1 MGVQALMSS
10 DMPGTDLIEADG
22 LPPGVSSVLAVLL
35 SSAVV
40 LDSEDRVLTSSAAAR
55 EFGLVDD
62 DRLAVGELLALARQV
77 RREGLPREGEIDI
90 MTSRFGGRATSFAV
104 RVAPLGPSVGD
115 GGLILL
121 LAEDQ
126 TESRRVD
133 EVRRDFV
140 ANISHEL
147 KTPVGALTLLA
158 ETVEEAAHDPEAVLR
173 FAGRMRQEASRL
185 TDLVQD
191 LIMLSRIQAAEPVPD
206 PSPVALD
213 AVVAEALDRCRMRAS
228 ARGISLAV
236 TGERGISILGD
247 EDLLVTALRNL
258 LENAVAYSP
267 DRTRV
272 LVTTRMS
279 ASWMA
284 EISVTDQGIGI
295 PERDRE
301 RIFERFYR
309 VDPARSR
316 ATGGTGLGLA
326 IVKHVTAAH
335 GGNVTVWSQ
344 EGNGSTF
351 TLRLP
356 VRQRRSAD
364 GDRADRTGKDRAE
377 RATHPSEKAA
387 GTAEHSSRHRD
398 HAEARSV
405 REAVK

>member
-1 MGVQALMSS
+1 VQAVMST
-10 DMPGTDLIEADG
+10 DMPDTDQTQAG
-22 LPPGVSSVLAVLL
+22 RLPPGVSSVLAVLL

-40 LDSEDRVLTSSAAAR
+40 LDSDDRVLSSSAAAR
-55 EFGLVDD
+55 EFGLVSN
-62 DRLAVGELLALARQV
+62 DRLLVGELLALARQV

-90 MTSRFGGRATSFAV
+90 MTSRFNGRATSFAV
-104 RVAPLGPSVGD
+104 RVAPLGPTVGD

-147 KTPVGALTLLA
+147 KTPVGALALLA
-158 ETVEEAAHDPEAVLR
+158 ETVEEAADDPEAVLR

-206 PSPVALD
+206 PSPVILD
-213 AVVAEALDRCRMRAS
+213 EVVAEAVDRCRMRAS
-228 ARGISLAV
+228 ARGIVLDA
-236 TGERGISILGD
+236 TGDRRITIMGD

-258 LENAVAYSP
+258 LENAIAYSP
-267 DRTRV
+267 DKTRIVVSTRT
-272 LVTTRMS
+272 
-279 ASWMA
+279 ASNWMA
-284 EISVTDQGIGI
+284 EVSVTDQGIGI

-335 GGNVTVWSQ
+335 GGSVAVWSE

-356 VRQRRSAD
+356 LRARRAV
-364 GDRADRTGKDRAE
+364 
-377 RATHPSEKAA
+377 PV
-387 GTAEHSSRHRD
+387 SSKD
-398 HAEARSV
+398 HATAQPV

>member
-1 MGVQALMSS
+1 MQAAMSGDMS
-10 DMPGTDLIEADG
+10 DTLGSPVDN
-22 LPPGVSSVLAVLL
+22 LPVGVSSVLGVLL

-40 LDSEDRVLTSSAAAR
+40 LDSDDRVLSFSPAAR
-55 EFGLVDD
+55 EFGFIDSG
-62 DRLAVGELLALARQV
+62 RLAVGELLALARQV
-77 RREGLPREGEIDI
+77 RRDGTPREGEIDI
-90 MTSRFGGRATSFAV
+90 MTSRFNGRATSFAV
-104 RVAPLGPSVGD
+104 RVAPLGPAVAD
-115 GGLILL
+115 GGLILV

-147 KTPVGALTLLA
+147 KTPVGALALLA
-158 ETVEEAAHDPEAVLR
+158 ETVEEAADDPEAVLR

-206 PSPVALD
+206 PRPVALD
-213 AVVAEALDRCRMRAS
+213 DVVSEALDRCRMRAT
-228 ARGISLAV
+228 ARGIALEV
-236 TGERGISILGD
+236 VGERGITVLGD
-247 EDLLVTALRNL
+247 EDLLITALRNL

-267 DRTRV
+267 DKTKV
-272 LVTTRMS
+272 LVNTRMVG
-279 ASWMA
+279 SWNA

-335 GGNVTVWSQ
+335 GGSVRVWSK
-344 EGNGSTF
+344 ESAGSTF

-356 VRQRRSAD
+356 VRQRWASSTS
-364 GDRADRTGKDRAE
+364 RTQA
-377 RATHPSEKAA
+377 AAPAA
-387 GTAEHSSRHRD
+387 GAQAAAAGAHIGTARHT
-398 HAEARSV
+398 
-405 REAVK
+405 REAIK

>member
-55 EFGLVDD
+55 EFGLVEDD
-62 DRLAVGELLALARQV
+62 KLAVGELLALARQV

-90 MTSRFGGRATSFAV
+90 MTSRFNGRATSFAV
-104 RVAPLGPSVGD
+104 RVAPLGPHVGD

-147 KTPVGALTLLA
+147 KTPVGALALLA
-158 ETVEEAAHDPEAVLR
+158 ETIEEAADDPEAVRR

-185 TDLVQD
+185 TYLVQD
-191 LIMLSRIQAAEPVPD
+191 LITLSRIQAAEPVPD
-206 PSPVALD
+206 PIPVDLS
-213 AVVAEALDRCRMRAS
+213 AVVAEALDRCRMKAS
-228 ARGISLAV
+228 ARGIDLVAACD
-236 TGERGISILGD
+236 ERVVVLGD

-258 LENAVAYSP
+258 LDNAVAYSP
-267 DRTRV
+267 ERTRV
-272 LVTTRMS
+272 VVS
-279 ASWMA
+279 ASREGTRTA
-284 EISVTDQGIGI
+284 QISVADQGIGI
-295 PERDRE
+295 PERDLE
-301 RIFERFYR
+301 RIFDRFYR

-326 IVKHVTAAH
+326 IVKHVMAAH
-335 GGNVTVWSQ
+335 RGKVTVWSQ
-344 EGNGSTF
+344 EGVGSTF
-351 TLRLP
+351 TLQMP
-356 VRQRRSAD
+356 VVSNSPATGGSSA
-364 GDRADRTGKDRAE
+364 GGPAQ
-377 RATHPSEKAA
+377 P
-387 GTAEHSSRHRD
+387 
-398 HAEARSV
+398 V